1 LVAGG
6 YLSTKISYPEEI
18 VMAKVIEFYV
28 PTYFHTPLKT
38 ASLRCGKVIEFC
50 TPIKKSA

>member
-1 LVAGG
+1 
-6 YLSTKISYPEEI
+6 
-18 VMAKVIEFYV
+18 MAKVIEFYV